1 MANRIFFKVAWMLI
15 LLLLA
20 YLFFVV
26 FFLSPKIN
34 EYLANT
40 QKIQIK
46 DKFEKIVSTINEKS
60 KKSNNLENFT
70 SDIEFLLRTINL
82 GKNGYVYIFD
92 KTGKLIVNPSSDFS
106 SNNLKQVILFDEN
119 KSMYDKAMEAFS
131 KNKVFTYNW
140 NRVYDPNNY
149 SYEKISW
156 MSYNKK
162 YDWFIVSSIYKEE
175 FSIFLAG
182 INSLLLN
189 ISLLLF
195 SVLTII
201 GIFITIKVIVPLNK
215 MLNEFKDVKLKELYT
230 NKKANDEIGF
240 LSNQFNSMVHQIQN
254 NKEEMEV
261 QVKAKTK
268 EIQEKLYFDELTGLE
283 NRYSLEESIKEE
295 EFVSIVVIDIDS
307 FNDINELY
315 GFNVGNQV
323 LIETSKILKSFATK
337 YESTAYR
344 IYGNEFAIVKNNMI
358 DTVNFQNFITGLS
371 VLFKEN
377 PIYIEETDL
386 EIVIDITIGISLGQ
400 SEPLKTAG
408 IALKKAKSNNL
419 KSVSYTSEFD
429 TKEII
434 KKAIYWRDKIKHA
447 IETDNIVPF
456 FQPICNNKKEIVKYE
471 TLMRIKDIN
480 KNNEEEYILPYKFLD
495 VAIKTKQYINLANQ
509 LFGKAFEILK
519 NCDKQIS
526 LNLSFKDIQDRN
538 FIEMLDNYL
547 NHIDTIHKQRLVF
560 ELLECDYISDYE
572 LLDEFIKKYRAQGIK
587 IAIDDFGTGYS
598 NFAHILKTRPDY
610 IKIDGSLIKSITDDK
625 NSYEIVKSI
634 VEFSK
639 ALNIK
644 VIAEF
649 IHSQEV
655 YEAVLEMGV
664 NEFQGYYLGE
674 PSENL
679 V

>member
-40 QKIQIK
+40 QKVQIK
-46 DKFEKIVSTINEKS
+46 DKFEKIVSTINQKS

-106 SNNLKQVILFDEN
+106 SDNLKQVILFDEN

-156 MSYNKK
+156 ISYNKK
-162 YDWFIVSSIYKEE
+162 YDWYIVSSIYKEE

-240 LSNQFNSMVHQIQN
+240 LANQFNSMVHQIQN

-283 NRYSLEESIKEE
+283 NRYALEESIKEE

-323 LIETSKILKSFATK
+323 LIEASKILKDFATK
-337 YESTAYR
+337 YESIAYR

-358 DTVNFQNFITGLS
+358 DTVNFQNFINGLS

-386 EIVIDITIGISLGQ
+386 EIVIDITLGISLGQ
-400 SEPLKTAG
+400 AEPLKTAG
-408 IALKKAKSNNL
+408 IALKKAKRNNL

-456 FQPICNNKKEIVKYE
+456 FQPICNNKKEVIKYE

-509 LFGKAFEILK
+509 LFGKAFETLK

-560 ELLECDYISDYE
+560 ELLECDFISDYK

-598 NFAHILKTRPDY
+598 NFAHILETRPDY

-655 YEAVLEMGV
+655 YETVLEMGV

>member
-40 QKIQIK
+40 QKLQIQ
-46 DKFEKIVSTINEKS
+46 DKFEKIVSTINQKS
-60 KKSNNLENFT
+60 RKSTNLKSFT
-70 SDIEFLLRTINL
+70 EDIEFLLKTINL

-92 KTGKLIVNPSSDFS
+92 KTGKLIVNPSSDFNA
-106 SNNLKQVILFDEN
+106 NNLKEVMLFDEN
-119 KSMYDKAMEAFS
+119 ISMFEKIMEVY
-131 KNKVFTYNW
+131 KKDKVFTYNW

-156 MSYNKK
+156 IKYNKK
-162 YDWFIVSSIYKEE
+162 YDWYIVSSVYKEE

-240 LSNQFNSMVHQIQN
+240 LANQFNSMVHQIQN

-283 NRYSLEESIKEE
+283 NRYALEESIKEE
-295 EFVSIVVIDIDS
+295 EFVSIVIIDIDS

-315 GFNVGNQV
+315 GFNTGNKV
-323 LIETSKILKSFATK
+323 LIEASKILKNFAFS
-337 YESTAYR
+337 YDSMAYR

-358 DTVNFQNFITGLS
+358 DTLKFQNFINGLIS
-371 VLFKEN
+371 LFKEN
-377 PIYIEETDL
+377 PIYIEDTDL

-400 SEPLKTAG
+400 AEPLKTAG
-408 IALKKAKSNNL
+408 IALKKAKRNNL

-456 FQPICNNKKEIVKYE
+456 YQPICNNKKEIIKYE
-471 TLMRIKDIN
+471 TLMRIRDVNKD
-480 KNNEEEYILPYKFLD
+480 NEEEYILPYKFLE

-509 LFGKAFEILK
+509 LFAKAFETLK

-526 LNLSFKDIQDRN
+526 LNLSFKDIQDKN
-538 FIEMLDNYL
+538 FVEMLDSYL
-547 NHIDTIHKQRLVF
+547 NHIDTIHKQRVVF
-560 ELLECDYISDYE
+560 ELLESDFISDYK
-572 LLDEFIKKYRAQGIK
+572 LLNEFIKKYRAQGIK

-598 NFAHILKTRPDY
+598 NFAHILETRPDY
-610 IKIDGSLIKSITDDK
+610 IKIDGSLIRSITEDK

-649 IHSQEV
+649 IHNEEV
-655 YEAVLEMGV
+655 YDTVLEMGV

-674 PSENL
+674 PAENL

>member
-156 MSYNKK
+156 ISYNKK